1 MTSTQQAAPSSGDAT
16 PVWRKVGDQLLARP
30 LIVIFVLSVIVAALI
45 SPAFLSVRNIANLL
59 QQSSIIGVISIGMT
73 FVILA
78 AGIDLSVGSVAA
90 LGGMIVAILCQ
101 DSVPVPFAILA
112 AVGAGAFIGLLM
124 GSIVALTS
132 VPSFIITLGGL
143 TAIRGLTLLLT
154 DGRPVFGVPEEL
166 KFLGAGVIGGG
177 GTTPGIPV
185 VGIIFII
192 VTIIAAIYLRWTRSG
207 RYLYATGGNAAA
219 ARLSGVPVTLT
230 VALTFVICSSLAAFG
245 GVLLTAW
252 LEVGQPT
259 ASAGAELTAIAAVVL
274 GGTSLFGG
282 KGGVFGTFVAVI
294 LLSILSNILNLAGVS
309 PYFQQITTGL
319 VLIGTVLLNWAIAR
333 RAAPMA

>member
-1 MTSTQQAAPSSGDAT
+1 MTATQQTAIAGGTTSS
-16 PVWRKVGDQLLARP
+16 VWRAVLDQVLARP
-30 LIVIFVLSVIVAALI
+30 LVVIFVLSVILASSI
-45 SPAFLSVRNIANLL
+45 SPAFLSTRNVFNLL

-90 LGGMIVAILCQ
+90 LGGMIVAILSQ
-101 DSVPVPFAILA
+101 DQWPVAIAILA
-112 AVGAGAFIGLLM
+112 AVGAGAVLGLAM
-124 GSIVALTS
+124 GSIVAFTS
-132 VPSFIITLGGL
+132 VPSFVITLGGL
-143 TAIRGLTLLLT
+143 TAIRGLSLLLT

-166 KFLGAGVIGGG
+166 KFLGAGFIG
-177 GTTPGIPV
+177 PVPV
-185 VGIIFII
+185 VGIIFIL
-192 VTIIAAIYLRWTRSG
+192 VTVVAAAFLRFTRAG
-207 RYLYATGGNAAA
+207 RYLYAVGGNAYA
-219 ARLSGVPVTLT
+219 ARLSGVPVTPI
-230 VALTFVICSSLAAFG
+230 VAMTFVISSALAAFG

-259 ASAGAELTAIAAVVL
+259 ASQGAELTAIAAVVL

-282 KGGVFGTFVAVI
+282 KGGVFGTFIAVI

-319 VLIGTVLLNWAIAR
+319 VLVGTVLLNWFIAK

>member
-1 MTSTQQAAPSSGDAT
+1 MTATQQAAGGRGAKTSLGRSIAN
-16 PVWRKVGDQLLARP
+16 QLLSRP
-30 LIVIFVLSVIVAALI
+30 LIVIFVVSVVVASLI
-45 SPAFLSVRNIANLL
+45 SPAFLSTRNVFNLL

-90 LGGMIVAILCQ
+90 LGGMVVAILCQ
-101 DSVPVPFAILA
+101 DQWPVALAILV
-112 AVGAGAFIGLLM
+112 AVGAGSVLGLAM
-124 GSIVALTS
+124 GSIVALTK

-166 KFLGAGVIGGG
+166 KFLGAGFIG
-177 GTTPGIPV
+177 PVPV
-185 VGIIFII
+185 VGIIFIV
-192 VTIIAAIYLRWTRSG
+192 VTIVAAIFLKLTRSG
-207 RYLYATGGNAAA
+207 RYLYATGGNADA
-219 ARLSGVPVTLT
+219 ARLSGVPVTFT
-230 VALTFVICSSLAAFG
+230 VAMTFVICSSLAAFG

-282 KGGVFGTFVAVI
+282 KGGVFGTFIAVI

>member
-1 MTSTQQAAPSSGDAT
+1 MTATQQTAPGGAAKT
-16 PVWRKVGDQLLARP
+16 PVWRTVVEQLLSRP
-30 LIVIFVLSVIVAALI
+30 LIVIFVLSIVIASLI
-45 SPAFLSVRNIANLL
+45 SPAFLSTRNVFNLL

-90 LGGMIVAILCQ
+90 LGGMVVAILCQ
-101 DSVPVPFAILA
+101 DQWPVALAILV
-112 AVGAGAFIGLLM
+112 AVGAGSLLGLAM
-124 GSIVALTS
+124 GSIVAFTK

-166 KFLGAGVIGGG
+166 KFLGAGFIG
-177 GTTPGIPV
+177 PVPV

-192 VTIIAAIYLRWTRSG
+192 VTILAAIFLKLTRSG
-207 RYLYATGGNAAA
+207 RYLYATGGNADA

-230 VALTFVICSSLAAFG
+230 VAMTFVICSSLAAFG

-282 KGGVFGTFVAVI
+282 KGGVFGTFIAVI